1 MSDIF
6 INRGTKE
13 ISEQEAIL
21 ELGESFVR
29 TIEHIRNIANFK
41 NCFLLIHGTRVESC
55 LDIINDSRGLIHY
68 ENDYTSTMS
77 SFSSYADLYNIGLVN
92 GTLPDGFIILMIPK
106 QCFRSDLNQ
115 GLWHTLILNKHSY
128 KVEIDDT
135 CSLDDVSKYSIP
147 KEYIFGFID
156 LENKKIVQNSGY
168 DSNYRNSKLVL
179 DAHTVCGLMDIREEN
194 AVSTITN
201 KHL

>member
-135 CSLDDVSKYSIP
+135 CSLDDVSK
-147 KEYIFGFID
+147 
-156 LENKKIVQNSGY
+156 
-168 DSNYRNSKLVL
+168 
-179 DAHTVCGLMDIREEN
+179 
-194 AVSTITN
+194 
-201 KHL
+201 